1 LPEVSAV
8 AFFPLVASLFGLLV
22 GSFVN
27 VVIYRVPRGESVV
40 FPPSRCTA
48 CGHRIGP
55 LENIPLVSWLAL
67 GGRCSSCK
75 APISVRYPLV
85 ELVVGALFAL
95 SAIEYGPTLAC
106 LAASLLSAVLVAVLF
121 FDLDHLLIPDAF
133 VVPCAILAFVLSATQ
148 HRMLDAVEGS
158 AIAGGAFSFIY
169 LATRGRGM
177 GLGDVKLAAALGLAL
192 QVSSAV
198 ALVAASFIAGAAIAL
213 PVLVAGSRGRRDAL
227 PFGPFLVIAGLA
239 LVFAP
244 QLAFAP
250 FEAYRHWVQMRGA
263 AL

>member
-1 LPEVSAV
+1 MPSDAAV
-8 AFFPLVASLFGLLV
+8 AFFPLAVSLFGLLV

-27 VVIYRVPRGESVV
+27 VVIYRVPRGESVI

-55 LENIPLVSWLAL
+55 LENIPVVSWLAL
-67 GGRCSSCK
+67 GGRCRSCRT
-75 APISVRYPLV
+75 PISVRYPLV
-85 ELVVGALFAL
+85 ELVVGALFGL
-95 SAIEYGPTLAC
+95 SAVEYGPTLAC
-106 LAASLLSAVLVAVLF
+106 LCACLLGAVLIAVLF

-133 VVPCAILAFVLSATQ
+133 VVPCAVLAFAFSAAQ
-148 HRMLDAVEGS
+148 HRMLDGLEGA
-158 AIAGGAFSFIY
+158 AIAGGAFFLIY

-192 QVSSAV
+192 QADSAV

-227 PFGPFLVIAGLA
+227 PFGPFLVIAGLV

-244 QLAFAP
+244 QVAFAP
-250 FEAYRHWVQMRGA
+250 FEAYRHWVQMHGA